1 MSCRYELPLRVAVTS
16 CRYELPLRV
25 AVTYRL
31 GVSDRFKERVGLHD
45 ALLHVPD
52 EGGNQRSS
60 RRGLA
65 CTMHSSTRTWPAQSG
80 RDRGAIRA
88 QSGRNHGRGRAY
100 LARAGS
106 VAIADE

>member
-1 MSCRYELPLRVAVTS
+1 MS

-65 CTMHSSTRTWPAQSG
+65 WDALLHAYLAS
-80 RDRGAIRA
+80 AIRA
-88 QSGRNHGRGRAY
+88 RSGRNHGRGHAY